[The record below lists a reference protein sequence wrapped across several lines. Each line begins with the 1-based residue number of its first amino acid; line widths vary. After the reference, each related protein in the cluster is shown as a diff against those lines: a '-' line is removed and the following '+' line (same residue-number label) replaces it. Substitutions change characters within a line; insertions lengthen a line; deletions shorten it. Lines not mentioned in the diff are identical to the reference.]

1 MTTGKDQLHLELSA
15 CPQHR
20 SMSCSHTGIQ
30 NYNMPLLWVVKAM
43 ENELMLSATYLVPAV
58 WMGGSLG
65 KQVFLTSSLIVS

>member
-1 MTTGKDQLHLELSA
+1 
-15 CPQHR
+15 
-20 SMSCSHTGIQ
+20 MSCSHTGIQ